1 MADRT
6 AWRGPTTP
14 NRETDTNGS
23 GSKQQLTRRLE
34 TLVRRKYFGF
44 LSEEIAMD
52 GKIYATI

>member
-1 MADRT
+1 
-6 AWRGPTTP
+6 
-14 NRETDTNGS
+14 
-23 GSKQQLTRRLE
+23 LE

>member
-1 MADRT
+1 VDRHS
-6 AWRGPTTP
+6 APTTS
-14 NRETDTNGS
+14 NRETDTNGC
-23 GSKQQLTRRLE
+23 GSKQQLTRQLE